1 MGIVLFVNE
10 DEGVD
15 LEYEIEIGIE
25 RPLSIDE
32 SIQAH
37 MIGPDI
43 EINEDFIL
51 CNRDSLSSLRAYLD
65 SLPE

>member
-1 MGIVLFVNE
+1 MAIVSFINE

-37 MIGPDI
+37 VIASDI

-51 CNRDSLSSLRAYLD
+51 CNRGDLPKLKTYLD